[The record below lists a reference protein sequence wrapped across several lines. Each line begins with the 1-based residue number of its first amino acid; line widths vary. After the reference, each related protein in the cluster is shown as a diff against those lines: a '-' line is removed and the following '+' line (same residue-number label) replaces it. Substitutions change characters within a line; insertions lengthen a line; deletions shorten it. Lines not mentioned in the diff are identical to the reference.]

1 MYIYSL
7 YLYSLLLSINYSS
20 KQTCRQMAP
29 TFKKNILILTIIL
42 TTFSIL
48 TRQGACTDN
57 FSNWLEDLRQEARA
71 KGISEATLHEALDN
85 LQPIPRVIELDRRQP
100 EFTQTFWRY
109 LDARVTED
117 RIERGRMFLEIH
129 AELLDSIER
138 DYGVQPRFLVAFWG
152 LETNFGDYL
161 GSFPVIGSL
170 ATLAHDP
177 RRSDFFR
184 AELLAALTIIDDGH
198 ISVNEMIG
206 SWAGAMGQPQF
217 MPSTF
222 VRFAV
227 DADGDGRRDIW
238 HSLPDVFASAAN
250 FLSKSGWQRDTT
262 WGREIKLPPDF
273 PLELTGLEVEKSLA
287 AWQVLGIRKINGDDL
302 PRLNIKGSIILPA
315 GHAGP
320 AFLVYNNYHITLQWN
335 RSDLYAIA
343 VGHLAD
349 RMAGKPPLATVR
361 PASEE
366 RLSRNQVEK
375 IQELLTAQGFDPGPI
390 DGVIGS
396 QTRQAIK
403 EFQRT
408 AKLPADGHP
417 TPELLEML
425 GKK

>member
-1 MYIYSL
+1 
-7 YLYSLLLSINYSS
+7 
-20 KQTCRQMAP
+20 MAP

-42 TTFSIL
+42 TTFFIL

-57 FSNWLEDLRQEARA
+57 FSSWLEDLRQEARA

-198 ISVNEMIG
+198 ISANEMIG

-315 GHAGP
+315 GHAG
-320 AFLVYNNYHITLQWN
+320 
-335 RSDLYAIA
+335 
-343 VGHLAD
+343 
-349 RMAGKPPLATVR
+349 
-361 PASEE
+361 
-366 RLSRNQVEK
+366 RLSWF
-375 IQELLTAQGFDPGPI
+375 IIITI
-390 DGVIGS
+390 
-396 QTRQAIK
+396 
-403 EFQRT
+403 
-408 AKLPADGHP
+408 
-417 TPELLEML
+417 
-425 GKK
+425 

>member
-1 MYIYSL
+1 MV
-7 YLYSLLLSINYSS
+7 
-20 KQTCRQMAP
+20 Q
-29 TFKKNILILTIIL
+29 TFKKSILSCTVIIIL
-42 TTFSIL
+42 LFSL
-48 TRQGACTDN
+48 ARPGPCSEN
-57 FSNWLEDLRQEARA
+57 FSNWLEGLRQEARA
-71 KGISEATLHEALDN
+71 KGISDATLHAALDD
-85 LQPIPRVIELDRRQP
+85 LRPIPRVIELDRRQP

-109 LDARVTED
+109 LDARVTEG
-117 RIERGRMFLEIH
+117 RIERGRMLLELH
-129 AELLDSIER
+129 AELLATIEKR
-138 DYGVQPRFLVAFWG
+138 YGVQPRFLVAFWG

-161 GSFPVIGSL
+161 GSFSVIGSL

-177 RRSDFFR
+177 RRSGFFR
-184 AELLAALTIIDDGH
+184 SELLAALSIIDGKH
-198 ISVNEMIG
+198 ISAGEMFG

-227 DADGDGRRDIW
+227 DADGDGRQDIW

-250 FLSKSGWQRDTT
+250 FLAESGWLGNKT
-262 WGREIKLPPDF
+262 WGREVRLPPGFD
-273 PLELTGLEVEKSLA
+273 LGLTGLEVEKTLA
-287 AWQVLGIRKINGDDL
+287 AWQILGIRKADGDDL
-302 PRLNIKGSIILPA
+302 PRVHMKGSLILPA

-320 AFLVYNNYHITLQWN
+320 AFLVYNNYRTTLQWN

-349 RMAGKPPLATVR
+349 RIAGKGPLVTAR
-361 PASEE
+361 PASEQ

-375 IQELLTAQGFDPGPI
+375 IQELLSAHGFDPGPV

-408 AKLPADGHP
+408 TRMPADGHP
-417 TPELLEML
+417 TPELLEVL

>member
-1 MYIYSL
+1 MLRIL
-7 YLYSLLLSINYSS
+7 
-20 KQTCRQMAP
+20 
-29 TFKKNILILTIIL
+29 KNNTLILIIIL
-42 TTFSIL
+42 LTVFTTA
-48 TRQGACTDN
+48 RQGACADD
-57 FSNWLEDLRQEARA
+57 FSSWLEGLRQEART
-71 KGISEATLHEALDN
+71 KGISETTLHEALDD

-100 EFTQTFWRY
+100 EFTQTFWHY
-109 LDARVTED
+109 LDTRVTED
-117 RIERGRMFLEIH
+117 RIERGRMLRELH
-129 AELLDSIER
+129 AELLDSIAR

-184 AELLAALTIIDDGH
+184 TELLAALSIIDADH
-198 ISVNEMIG
+198 IPVDEMIG

-222 VRFAV
+222 IRFAV
-227 DADGDGRRDIW
+227 DADDDGRRDIW

-250 FLSKSGWQRDTT
+250 FLSKSGWQGDRT
-262 WGREIKLPPDF
+262 WGREVKLPPDF
-273 PLELTGLEVEKSLA
+273 ALELTGLEVEKSLA
-287 AWQVLGIRKINGDDL
+287 AWQVLGVRMSNGADL

-320 AFLVYNNYHITLQWN
+320 AFLVYNNYRTTLQWN

-343 VGHLAD
+343 VGYLAD
-349 RMAGKPPLATVR
+349 RIAGQAPLTTTR
-361 PASEE
+361 PVSEQ
-366 RLSRNQVEK
+366 RLSRSQVEK
-375 IQELLTAQGFDPGPI
+375 IQELLAARGFDPGPI
-390 DGVIGS
+390 DGVMGS

-403 EFQRT
+403 EFQQT

-417 TPELLEML
+417 TPELLEVL
-425 GKK
+425 GEK

>member
-1 MYIYSL
+1 
-7 YLYSLLLSINYSS
+7 
-20 KQTCRQMAP
+20 MAH
-29 TFKKNILILTIIL
+29 TLRKNILILTVIL
-42 TTFSIL
+42 TTFFISDG
-48 TRQGACTDN
+48 QSAYAED
-57 FSNWLEDLRQEARA
+57 FSSWLEDFRQEART
-71 KGISEATLHEALDN
+71 KGISEATLHAALDD
-85 LQPIPRVIELDRRQP
+85 LQPIPRVIELDRKQP

-117 RIERGRMFLEIH
+117 RVERGRMLRELH
-129 AELLDSIER
+129 TELLDSIARE
-138 DYGVQPRFLVAFWG
+138 YGVQPRFLVAFWG

-184 AELLAALTIIDDGH
+184 TELLAALSIIDEGH
-198 ISVNEMIG
+198 IPVNEMVG

-227 DADGDGRRDIW
+227 DGDGDGRRDIW

-250 FLSKSGWQRDTT
+250 FLSKSGWQGDRN
-262 WGREIKLPPDF
+262 WGREVKLPPDF
-273 PLELTGLEVEKSLA
+273 ALELAGLEVEKSLV
-287 AWQVLGIRKINGDDL
+287 AWQVLGVRKINGDDL
-302 PRLNIKGSIILPA
+302 PRVNIKASVVLPA

-320 AFLVYNNYHITLQWN
+320 AFLVYNNYRTTLQWN

-349 RMAGKPPLATVR
+349 RIAGKEALATAR
-361 PASEE
+361 PVSEQ

-390 DGVIGS
+390 DGVVGS

-403 EFQRT
+403 EFQRM

-417 TPELLEML
+417 TPELLEEL
-425 GKK
+425 GKNE

>member
-1 MYIYSL
+1 MVQTL
-7 YLYSLLLSINYSS
+7 KKYLY
-20 KQTCRQMAP
+20 
-29 TFKKNILILTIIL
+29 ILAFII
-42 TTFSIL
+42 TTLPALVLPAQGSDDFSI
-48 TRQGACTDN
+48 
-57 FSNWLEDLRQEARA
+57 WLEGLRQEARE
-71 KGISEATLHEALDN
+71 KGISETTLHAALDN

-100 EFTQTFWRY
+100 EFTQTFWAY

-117 RIERGRMFLEIH
+117 RIERGRMLLELH
-129 AELLDSIER
+129 AELLESIER
-138 DYGVQPRFLVAFWG
+138 QYGVQPRFLVAFWG

-184 AELLAALTIIDDGH
+184 SELLAALSIIDDGH
-198 ISVNEMIG
+198 ISASEMIG

-238 HSLPDVFASAAN
+238 YNLTDVFASAAN
-250 FLSKSGWQRDTT
+250 FLSESGWQGDKT
-262 WGREIKLPPDF
+262 WGREVRLPPAF
-273 PLELTGLEVEKSLA
+273 NLELTGLEVEKTLA
-287 AWQVLGIRKINGDDL
+287 AWQILGVRKITGDDL
-302 PRLNIKGSIILPA
+302 PPLNMKGSLVLPA

-320 AFLVYNNYHITLQWN
+320 AFLVYNNYRTILQWN

-349 RMAGKPPLATVR
+349 RIAGKGRLVTTR
-361 PASEE
+361 PVSEQQ
-366 RLSRNQVEK
+366 LSRIQVEK
-375 IQELLTAQGFDPGPI
+375 IQELLAAQGFDPGPV
-390 DGVIGS
+390 DGVVGS

-417 TPELLEML
+417 TPELLEAL

>member
-1 MYIYSL
+1 MV
-7 YLYSLLLSINYSS
+7 
-20 KQTCRQMAP
+20 P
-29 TFKKNILILTIIL
+29 TFKKYMLIFAVIAGALFTL
-42 TTFSIL
+42 A
-48 TRQGACTDN
+48 RQGACSGD
-57 FSNWLEDLRQEARA
+57 FSEWLEGLRQEARA
-71 KGISEATLHEALDN
+71 KGISEAILHEALDD
-85 LQPIPRVIELDRRQP
+85 LHPIPRVIELDRRQP
-100 EFTQTFWRY
+100 EFTQSFWRY
-109 LDARVTED
+109 LDARVTEG
-117 RIERGRMFLEIH
+117 RIERGRMLLELH
-129 AELLDSIER
+129 AELLDSIEKQ
-138 DYGVQPRFLVAFWG
+138 YGVQPRFLVAFWG

-184 AELLAALTIIDDGH
+184 SELLAALSILDDGH
-198 ISVNEMIG
+198 ITAKEMFG

-250 FLSKSGWQRDTT
+250 FLSESGWQGDKT
-262 WGREIKLPPDF
+262 WGREVRLPPGF
-273 PLELTGLEVEKSLA
+273 NLELTGLAIEKNLA
-287 AWQVLGIRKINGDDL
+287 AWQILGVRKINGNDL
-302 PRLNIKGSIILPA
+302 PRVNMKASLILPA

-320 AFLVYNNYHITLQWN
+320 AFLVYNNYRTTLQWN

-349 RMAGKPPLATVR
+349 RIAGKNPLATVR
-361 PASEE
+361 PASEQ

-375 IQELLTAQGFDPGPI
+375 MQELLNAQGFDPGPI

-396 QTRQAIK
+396 QTREAIK

-417 TPELLEML
+417 TPELLEVL
-425 GKK
+425 GEK

>member
-1 MYIYSL
+1 MFRL
-7 YLYSLLLSINYSS
+7 
-20 KQTCRQMAP
+20 C
-29 TFKKNILILTIIL
+29 KKYILIGALIVTTLTAL
-42 TTFSIL
+42 AQPGPCSEDFSI
-48 TRQGACTDN
+48 
-57 FSNWLEDLRQEARA
+57 WLEGLRQEARA

-85 LQPIPRVIELDRRQP
+85 LQPIPRIIELDRRQP
-100 EFTQTFWRY
+100 EFSQTFWRY
-109 LDARVTED
+109 LDARVTEG
-117 RIERGRMFLEIH
+117 RIERGRMLLELH
-129 AELLDSIER
+129 AELLADIER
-138 DYGVQPRFLVAFWG
+138 QYGVQPRFLVAFWG

-177 RRSDFFR
+177 RRSEFFR
-184 AELLAALTIIDDGH
+184 SELLAALSIIDAGH
-198 ISVNEMIG
+198 ITVNEMLG

-238 HSLPDVFASAAN
+238 YSLPDVFASAAN
-250 FLSKSGWQRDTT
+250 FLSGSGWQRDKT
-262 WGREIKLPPDF
+262 WGREVRLPPGFD
-273 PLELTGLEVEKSLA
+273 LQLTGLEVEKSLA
-287 AWQVLGIRKINGDDL
+287 AWQILGVRKMNGDDL
-302 PRLNIKGSIILPA
+302 PRENIKGSLILPA
-315 GHAGP
+315 GYAGP
-320 AFLVYNNYHITLQWN
+320 AFLVYHNYRTILQWN

-349 RMAGKPPLATVR
+349 RIAGKGPLVTAR
-361 PASEE
+361 PASEQP
-366 RLSRNQVEK
+366 LSRTQVEK
-375 IQELLTAQGFDPGPI
+375 IQELLSAHGFDPGPI

-408 AKLPADGHP
+408 AKLPADGYP
-417 TPELLEML
+417 TPELLEVL

>member
-1 MYIYSL
+1 MD
-7 YLYSLLLSINYSS
+7 
-20 KQTCRQMAP
+20 K
-29 TFKKNILILTIIL
+29 TFKKYILIFAVMI
-42 TTFSIL
+42 TTMASLARPGPCSEDFS
-48 TRQGACTDN
+48 T
-57 FSNWLEDLRQEARA
+57 WLEGLRQEARA
-71 KGISEATLHEALDN
+71 KGISETTLHEALDN
-85 LQPIPRVIELDRRQP
+85 LQPIPRIIELDRKQP

-109 LDARVTED
+109 LDARVTEG
-117 RIERGRMFLEIH
+117 RIERGRMLLELH
-129 AELLDSIER
+129 AELLAGIEKQ
-138 DYGVQPRFLVAFWG
+138 YGVQPRFLVAFWG

-177 RRSDFFR
+177 RRSEFFR
-184 AELLAALTIIDDGH
+184 SELLAALSIIDGGH
-198 ISVNEMIG
+198 ITVNEMLG

-227 DADGDGRRDIW
+227 DADGDGRQDIW

-250 FLSKSGWQRDTT
+250 FLSGSGWQKDKT
-262 WGREIKLPPDF
+262 WGREVRLPAGF
-273 PLELTGLEVEKSLA
+273 NLELTGIEVEKSLA
-287 AWQVLGIRKINGDDL
+287 AWQILGVRKMNGDDL
-302 PRLNIKGSIILPA
+302 PRDNMKGSLLLPA

-320 AFLVYNNYHITLQWN
+320 AFLVYHNYRTILQWN

-349 RMAGKPPLATVR
+349 RLAGKGPLVSAR

-366 RLSRNQVEK
+366 PLSRNQVEK
-375 IQELLTAQGFDPGPI
+375 IQELLSSQGFDPGPI

-403 EFQRT
+403 QFQRT
-408 AKLPADGHP
+408 AKLPADGYP
-417 TPELLEML
+417 TPELLEVL

>member
-1 MYIYSL
+1 
-7 YLYSLLLSINYSS
+7 
-20 KQTCRQMAP
+20 MAH
-29 TFKKNILILTIIL
+29 TLRKNILILTVIL
-42 TTFSIL
+42 TTFFISDG
-48 TRQGACTDN
+48 QSAYAED
-57 FSNWLEDLRQEARA
+57 FSSWLEDFRQEA
-71 KGISEATLHEALDN
+71 ALDD
-85 LQPIPRVIELDRRQP
+85 LQPIPRVIELDRKQP

-117 RIERGRMFLEIH
+117 RVERGRMLRELH
-129 AELLDSIER
+129 TELLDSIAR
-138 DYGVQPRFLVAFWG
+138 KYGVQPRFLVAFWG

-161 GSFPVIGSL
+161 GSFPVVGSL

-184 AELLAALTIIDDGH
+184 TELLAALSIIDEGH
-198 ISVNEMIG
+198 IPVNEMVG

-227 DADGDGRRDIW
+227 DGDGDGRRDIW

-250 FLSKSGWQRDTT
+250 FLSKSGWQGERN
-262 WGREIKLPPDF
+262 WGREVKLPPDF
-273 PLELTGLEVEKSLA
+273 ALELAGLEVEKSLV
-287 AWQVLGIRKINGDDL
+287 AWQVLGVRKINGDDL
-302 PRLNIKGSIILPA
+302 PRVNIKASVVLPA

-320 AFLVYNNYHITLQWN
+320 AFLVYNNFRTTLQWN

-349 RMAGKPPLATVR
+349 RIAGKEALATAR
-361 PASEE
+361 PVSEQ

-390 DGVIGS
+390 DGVVGS

-403 EFQRT
+403 EFQRM

-417 TPELLEML
+417 TPELLEEL
-425 GKK
+425 GKNE

>member
-1 MYIYSL
+1 MVQALKKYIL
-7 YLYSLLLSINYSS
+7 MFAVIITTLSV
-20 KQTCRQMAP
+20 
-29 TFKKNILILTIIL
+29 LTL
-42 TTFSIL
+42 PGQCSEDFL
-48 TRQGACTDN
+48 
-57 FSNWLEDLRQEARA
+57 NWLEGLRQEARS
-71 KGISEATLHEALDN
+71 KGISDATLHEALDN

-100 EFTQTFWRY
+100 EFTQTFWGY
-109 LDARVTED
+109 LDARVTEK
-117 RIERGRMFLEIH
+117 RIERGRMLLELH
-129 AELLDSIER
+129 AELLENIER
-138 DYGVQPRFLVAFWG
+138 QYGVQPRFLVAFWG

-184 AELLAALTIIDDGH
+184 SELLAALSIVDGGH
-198 ISVNEMIG
+198 ISTSDMMG

-227 DADGDGRRDIW
+227 DADGDGRQDIW
-238 HSLPDVFASAAN
+238 YSLPDVFASAAN
-250 FLSKSGWQRDTT
+250 FLSKSGWQRDKT
-262 WGREIKLPPDF
+262 WGREVRLPPSF
-273 PLELTGLEVEKSLA
+273 NLELTGLEVEKTLA
-287 AWQVLGIRKINGDDL
+287 AWQILGVRKINGDDL
-302 PRLNIKGSIILPA
+302 PRMNMKGSLVLPA
-315 GHAGP
+315 GHTGP
-320 AFLVYNNYHITLQWN
+320 AFLVYNNYRTILQWN

-349 RMAGKPPLATVR
+349 RLEGKGPFETAR
-361 PASEE
+361 PVSEQQ
-366 RLSRNQVEK
+366 LSRNQVEK
-375 IQELLTAQGFDPGPI
+375 IQELLSAQGFDPGPI

-417 TPELLEML
+417 SPELLEVL
-425 GKK
+425 GKE

>member
-1 MYIYSL
+1 MVQTLKKYTYIL
-7 YLYSLLLSINYSS
+7 AIIITTLSALVLPAQGSDD
-20 KQTCRQMAP
+20 
-29 TFKKNILILTIIL
+29 
-42 TTFSIL
+42 FSI
-48 TRQGACTDN
+48 
-57 FSNWLEDLRQEARA
+57 WLEGLRQEARE
-71 KGISEATLHEALDN
+71 KGISETTLHEALDN

-100 EFTQTFWRY
+100 EFTQTFWSY

-117 RIERGRMFLEIH
+117 RIERGRMLLELH
-129 AELLDSIER
+129 AELLESIEKQ
-138 DYGVQPRFLVAFWG
+138 YGVQPRFLVAFWG

-184 AELLAALTIIDDGH
+184 SELFAALSIIDDGH
-198 ISVNEMIG
+198 IPANEMIG

-217 MPSTF
+217 MPTTF

-238 HSLPDVFASAAN
+238 YNLPDVFASAAN
-250 FLSKSGWQRDTT
+250 FLSKSGWQEDKT
-262 WGREIKLPPDF
+262 WGREVMLPPAF
-273 PLELTGLEVEKSLA
+273 NLELTGLEVEKSLA
-287 AWQVLGIRKINGDDL
+287 AWQVLGVRKITGDDL
-302 PRLNIKGSIILPA
+302 PRVNIKGSLVLPA

-320 AFLVYNNYHITLQWN
+320 AFLVYNNYRTILQWN

-349 RMAGKPPLATVR
+349 RIAGKGPLVTTR
-361 PASEE
+361 PASEQQ
-366 RLSRNQVEK
+366 LSRIQVEK
-375 IQELLTAQGFDPGPI
+375 IQELLAAQGFDPGPV
-390 DGVIGS
+390 DGVVGS

-408 AKLPADGHP
+408 AKLPADGYP
-417 TPELLEML
+417 TPELLEAL

>member
-1 MYIYSL
+1 
-7 YLYSLLLSINYSS
+7 
-20 KQTCRQMAP
+20 MAH
-29 TFKKNILILTIIL
+29 TLRKNILILTVIL
-42 TTFSIL
+42 TTFFISDG
-48 TRQGACTDN
+48 QSAYAED
-57 FSNWLEDLRQEARA
+57 FSSWLEDFRQEART
-71 KGISEATLHEALDN
+71 KGISEATLHAALDD
-85 LQPIPRVIELDRRQP
+85 LQPIPRVIELDRKQP

-117 RIERGRMFLEIH
+117 RVERGRMLRELH
-129 AELLDSIER
+129 TELLDSIARE
-138 DYGVQPRFLVAFWG
+138 YGVQPRFLVAFWG

-184 AELLAALTIIDDGH
+184 TELLAALSIIDAGH
-198 ISVNEMIG
+198 IPVSEMVG

-227 DADGDGRRDIW
+227 DGDGDGRRDIW

-250 FLSKSGWQRDTT
+250 FLSKSGWQGERN
-262 WGREIKLPPDF
+262 WGREVKLPPDF
-273 PLELTGLEVEKSLA
+273 ALELAGLEVEKSLV
-287 AWQVLGIRKINGDDL
+287 AWQVLGVRKINGDDL
-302 PRLNIKGSIILPA
+302 PRVNIKASVVLPA

-320 AFLVYNNYHITLQWN
+320 AFLVYNNYRTTLQWN

-349 RMAGKPPLATVR
+349 RIAGKEALATAR
-361 PASEE
+361 PVSEQ
-366 RLSRNQVEK
+366 RLSRNQVER
-375 IQELLTAQGFDPGPI
+375 IQELLTAQGFAPGPI
-390 DGVIGS
+390 DGVVGS

-403 EFQRT
+403 EFQRM

-417 TPELLEML
+417 TPELLEEL
-425 GKK
+425 GKNE

>member
-1 MYIYSL
+1 MVQTL
-7 YLYSLLLSINYSS
+7 KKYLY
-20 KQTCRQMAP
+20 
-29 TFKKNILILTIIL
+29 ILAFII
-42 TTFSIL
+42 TTLPALVLPAQGSDDFSI
-48 TRQGACTDN
+48 
-57 FSNWLEDLRQEARA
+57 WLEGLRQEARE
-71 KGISEATLHEALDN
+71 KGISETTLHAALDN

-100 EFTQTFWRY
+100 EFTQTFWAY
-109 LDARVTED
+109 LDARVTKD
-117 RIERGRMFLEIH
+117 RMLLELH
-129 AELLDSIER
+129 AELLESIER
-138 DYGVQPRFLVAFWG
+138 QYGVQPRFLVAFWG

-184 AELLAALTIIDDGH
+184 SELLAALSIIDDGH
-198 ISVNEMIG
+198 ISASEMIG

-238 HSLPDVFASAAN
+238 YNLPDVFASAAN
-250 FLSKSGWQRDTT
+250 FLSESGWQGDKT
-262 WGREIKLPPDF
+262 WGREVRLPPAF
-273 PLELTGLEVEKSLA
+273 NLELTGLEVEKTLA
-287 AWQVLGIRKINGDDL
+287 AWQILGVRKITGDDL
-302 PRLNIKGSIILPA
+302 PALNMKGSLVLPA

-320 AFLVYNNYHITLQWN
+320 AFLVYNNYRTILQWN

-349 RMAGKPPLATVR
+349 RIAGKGRLVTTR
-361 PASEE
+361 PVSEQQ
-366 RLSRNQVEK
+366 LSRIQVEK
-375 IQELLTAQGFDPGPI
+375 IQELLAAQGFDPGPV
-390 DGVIGS
+390 DGVVGS

-417 TPELLEML
+417 TPELLEAL

>member
-1 MYIYSL
+1 
-7 YLYSLLLSINYSS
+7 
-20 KQTCRQMAP
+20 MAQIL
-29 TFKKNILILTIIL
+29 KKYILIFAIIATSL
-42 TTFSIL
+42 AALAQPGQCSEEFS
-48 TRQGACTDN
+48 R
-57 FSNWLEDLRQEARA
+57 WLEDLRQEART
-71 KGISEATLHEALDN
+71 KGISEATLHATLDN
-85 LQPIPRVIELDRRQP
+85 LQPIPRIIELDRRQP
-100 EFTQTFWRY
+100 EFTQTFWGY
-109 LDARVTED
+109 LDARVTES
-117 RIERGRMFLEIH
+117 RIERGRMLLELH
-129 AELLDSIER
+129 AELLESIEKLY
-138 DYGVQPRFLVAFWG
+138 DVQPRFLVAFWG

-184 AELLAALTIIDDGH
+184 TELLAALSIIDAGH
-198 ISVNEMIG
+198 ISASDMTG

-238 HSLPDVFASAAN
+238 YSLPDVFASAAN
-250 FLSKSGWQRDTT
+250 FLSESGWQGDKT
-262 WGREIKLPPDF
+262 WGREVKLPPAF
-273 PLELTGLEVEKSLA
+273 NLELTGLEVEKTLA
-287 AWQVLGIRKINGDDL
+287 AWQILGVRKINGDDL
-302 PRLNIKGSIILPA
+302 SKVKMKGSLILPA
-315 GHAGP
+315 GHTGP
-320 AFLVYNNYHITLQWN
+320 AFLVYNNYRTILQWN

-349 RMAGKPPLATVR
+349 RISGKGPLAAAR
-361 PASEE
+361 PASEQQ
-366 RLSRNQVEK
+366 LSRSQVEK
-375 IQELLTAQGFDPGPI
+375 IQELLAALGFDPGPV

-417 TPELLEML
+417 TPELLESL
-425 GKK
+425 EKK

>member
-1 MYIYSL
+1 M
-7 YLYSLLLSINYSS
+7 
-20 KQTCRQMAP
+20 TP
-29 TFKKNILILTIIL
+29 TLKKYMLIFAVIAGALFTL
-42 TTFSIL
+42 A
-48 TRQGACTDN
+48 RQGACSEN
-57 FSNWLEDLRQEARA
+57 FSEWLEGLRQEARA
-71 KGISEATLHEALDN
+71 KGISEAILHEALDD
-85 LQPIPRVIELDRRQP
+85 LHPIPRVIELDRRQP
-100 EFTQTFWRY
+100 EFTQSFWRY
-109 LDARVTED
+109 LDARVTEG
-117 RIERGRMFLEIH
+117 RIERGRMLLELH
-129 AELLDSIER
+129 AELLDSIEKQ
-138 DYGVQPRFLVAFWG
+138 YGVQPRFLVAFWG

-170 ATLAHDP
+170 ATLAYDP

-184 AELLAALTIIDDGH
+184 SELLAALSILDDGH
-198 ISVNEMIG
+198 ITAKEMFG

-250 FLSKSGWQRDTT
+250 FLSESGWQGDKT
-262 WGREIKLPPDF
+262 WGREVRLPPGF
-273 PLELTGLEVEKSLA
+273 NLELTGLEIEKNLA
-287 AWQVLGIRKINGDDL
+287 AWQILGVRKINGNDL
-302 PRLNIKGSIILPA
+302 PRVNMKASLILPA

-320 AFLVYNNYHITLQWN
+320 AFLVYNNYRTTLQWN

-349 RMAGKPPLATVR
+349 RIAGKSPLATVR
-361 PASEE
+361 PASEQ

-375 IQELLTAQGFDPGPI
+375 MQELLSAHGFDPGPI

-396 QTRQAIK
+396 QTREAIK

-417 TPELLEML
+417 SPELLEVL
-425 GKK
+425 GEK